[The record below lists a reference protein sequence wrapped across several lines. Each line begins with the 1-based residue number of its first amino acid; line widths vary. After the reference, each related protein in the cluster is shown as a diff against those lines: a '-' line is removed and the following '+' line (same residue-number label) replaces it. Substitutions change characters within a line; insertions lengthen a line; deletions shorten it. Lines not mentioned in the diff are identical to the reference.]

1 MSVPSRRAKPAVGL
15 SVLSPARDMRAF
27 LVPDHK
33 PNEQK
38 GKMIFHYDT
47 GPKSVN
53 KRVFGNSVR
62 ASRTLKST
70 AQVVETECQFFGLFG
85 FFQLETRSVR
95 HFHTFEI
102 KL

>member
-1 MSVPSRRAKPAVGL
+1 MSVFSGRADPAVRL
-15 SVLSPARDMRAF
+15 SVPFPARDMRAF

-53 KRVFGNSVR
+53 NRVFGNSVR
-62 ASRTLKST
+62 AFRI
-70 AQVVETECQFFGLFG
+70 
-85 FFQLETRSVR
+85 
-95 HFHTFEI
+95 FEI
-102 KL
+102 HSASCGDYLSIFLAFSELFSWGLDP